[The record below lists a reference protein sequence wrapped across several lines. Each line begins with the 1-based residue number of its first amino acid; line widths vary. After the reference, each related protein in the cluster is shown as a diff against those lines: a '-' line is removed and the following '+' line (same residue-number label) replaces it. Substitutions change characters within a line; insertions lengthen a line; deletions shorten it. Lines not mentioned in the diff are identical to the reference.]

1 MKQTGIIKNGH
12 PTVAGILMVGRKEVL
27 QEVVPYH
34 ELIYLHMKN
43 DIDYDL
49 RKDYRECIIY
59 ILEDLERTI
68 ESFNKIIT
76 VKDGLFHYEIKDFPT
91 EVYREAIL
99 NALLHRDYTK
109 GESVFIKHYK
119 NRMEISNPGG
129 FIGGITPQNILR
141 QDSKPRNK
149 HLAEILRKTG
159 LIEKAGMGVKRMF
172 YIQLSSGKEP
182 PVYEAD
188 EHNVRVVLRNG
199 AIDEAFV
206 RFVKEMERKGKEPG
220 LDEMLV
226 LSVLKRKREITLN
239 EASRIL
245 QLDRERSKEILNQM
259 CFKGLLEKSGVKKGV
274 TYRLSGAV
282 YKELGESIVY
292 IREKGID
299 EMRYKELIMEY
310 VKKYG
315 TITNRIVRELLG
327 VDKYKASRLLRYLVK
342 EGKLRRMGADRN
354 AKYFVAE

>member
-1 MKQTGIIKNGH
+1 M
-12 PTVAGILMVGRKEVL
+12 
-27 QEVVPYH
+27 
-34 ELIYLHMKN
+34 
-43 DIDYDL
+43 
-49 RKDYRECIIY
+49 
-59 ILEDLERTI
+59 
-68 ESFNKIIT
+68 
-76 VKDGLFHYEIKDFPT
+76 
-91 EVYREAIL
+91 
-99 NALLHRDYTK
+99 
-109 GESVFIKHYK
+109 
-119 NRMEISNPGG
+119 
-129 FIGGITPQNILR
+129 
-141 QDSKPRNK
+141 
-149 HLAEILRKTG
+149 
-159 LIEKAGMGVKRMF
+159 
-172 YIQLSSGKEP
+172 
-182 PVYEAD
+182 
-188 EHNVRVVLRNG
+188 RNG

-245 QLDRERSKEILNQM
+245 QLDRERSKEILNKM

-327 VDKYKASRLLRYLVK
+327 VDKYKASRLLRHLVK